1 MVKWFKI
8 SIIVLSIA
16 VSVTVL
22 YAEENRNEKSGNKY
36 TFSYDQE
43 IPTLIRYGDKVS
55 GFMSKTGY
63 IGFILNEDVR
73 SRSSIDVGYNITL
86 YELQEPHSTGRL
98 ISMFGIGYVPF
109 LELFTLPVFIS
120 DKEVKDVGIGMISPL
135 AGYSYLRQI
144 TSSIRLGFSIHGGPV
159 YCAKIKPWSSREE
172 FEKDDTREMWYD
184 YDQWLAAYDA
194 IGNISGKWGAR
205 VNPKVKLYFLNFSDD
220 TVHIGLG
227 FGYTQYIF
235 ADNHF
240 NSYDI
245 GLDFTMAF

>member
-1 MVKWFKI
+1 MNMVKWFKI

-36 TFSYDQE
+36 IFSYDQE

-55 GFMSKTGY
+55 GVVSKTGY
-63 IGFILNEDVR
+63 IGFIQRDDGK
-73 SRSSIDVGYNITL
+73 SRSSIDFGYNLTY
-86 YELQEPHSTGRL
+86 YELFPWPSMGRGYAIGGYGYIPVITEIAVPL
-98 ISMFGIGYVPF
+98 LAIIGKERHVSMF
-109 LELFTLPVFIS
+109 
-120 DKEVKDVGIGMISPL
+120 SPL
-135 AGYSYLRQI
+135 IGYSYSCQLL
-144 TSSIRLGFSIHGGPV
+144 SWLKLGLSINTGPV
-159 YCAKIKPWSSREE
+159 YVYKITPWTIDNYN
-172 FEKDDTREMWYD
+172 DDYEYED
-184 YDQWLAAYDA
+184 YAAAYDA

-205 VNPKVKLYFLNFSDD
+205 INPKVKLYLLNFSDD
-220 TVHIGLG
+220 TVHVGLG
-227 FGYTQYIF
+227 FGYVQYIF